1 MKKILRL
8 LSVLL
13 VIFGMTSL
21 GLYLFS
27 SDDLDIVYY
36 DYTSEQV
43 PASFDGFTM
52 VQLTDM
58 HNHSIEYGNT
68 NLIDEIDAINPD
80 AVLITGDM
88 IDSHTKNLNTQTDLF
103 EGLAPFDTYYV
114 NGNHEVT
121 SRFLSEFQTLTQTYS
136 VHNLNRVKATLTRG
150 TDSIYLI
157 GVDDGLLKQRG
168 LFGYEDTGLIKQ
180 SILDMTEGMD
190 DSALTI
196 ALAHRPRLYQN
207 YIDTSMDFVFSGH
220 YHGSQ
225 IRFFGIGFARLLS
238 TWYEGAMHTIDKTTF
253 ITSAGLGYSVAPI
266 RINCNAQLVVTT
278 LHSA

>member
-8 LSVLL
+8 LSILL
-13 VIFGMTSL
+13 VIFGMVSL

-27 SDDLDIVYY
+27 SDALDIVYY

-43 PASFDGFTM
+43 PASFDGFKM

-58 HNHSIEYGNT
+58 HNHSIEYANT
-68 NLIDEIDAINPD
+68 NLIDEIEAINPD

-88 IDSHTKNLNTQTDLF
+88 IDSHTKDLNTQTELF
-103 EGLAPFDTYYV
+103 QGLEPFDSYYV

-121 SRFLSEFQTLTQTYS
+121 SRFLGEFQTLTQTYG
-136 VHNLNRVKATLTRG
+136 VNNINRTKATLTRG
-150 TDSIYLI
+150 ADSIYLI
-157 GVDDGLLKQRG
+157 GVDDGLLEQRG
-168 LFGYEDTGLIKQ
+168 LFRYKDTGLIKQ
-180 SILDMTEGMD
+180 SIEDMTEELD

-207 YIDTSMDFVFSGH
+207 YLDTSMDLVYSGH

-225 IRFFGIGFARLLS
+225 IRFFGLGFADLLAP
-238 TWYEGAMHTIDKTTF
+238 WYEGAMHTIDNTTF